1 MSGAKRTSKK
11 RSWLIFLIGA
21 ILGIV
26 VVLCGNKAMHHYGT
40 DEYCASCH
48 VHPHAIDSWKRSSH
62 VNNKSGV
69 RVHCIDCH
77 LPAKGNFY
85 HVREKARTGLHDL
98 WAYWTKDSADF
109 NWERKKELDYAV
121 KIVYNEQCK
130 DCHINL
136 FPRGL
141 SDDGGTA
148 HLYYEANEKKLN
160 LQCISCH
167 LDVGHYNPNY
177 KHSKMA
183 GVPVISTANAEI
195 FTEPAQVTT
204 FGNFIEHIPGTPI
217 SFEMVAIPG
226 GTFKMGSPANEK
238 FRKDDEGPVRDVTV
252 SRFFMSKMTVSWDEY
267 WMYHIETSSEG
278 RIPPEIMRERND
290 NAFTVDAISGPT
302 PPFGVPSQGW
312 GEGARPAI
320 TMTHYSAEIYC
331 QWLSMKTG
339 KKYRLPT
346 EAEWEYAARG
356 GTETPYFFAGNP
368 KKFSSQGWWN
378 RMFGPDTAVINSF
391 VIYQLN
397 SGAKT
402 QEPLRVRDNP
412 FGLKGMLGNVLEYCS
427 DWYSPKAYSQ
437 TGTSVTNPQGPEE
450 GTEYV
455 VRGGNYT
462 SDAADVR
469 AAARFST
476 QTDEWLKTD
485 PQQPKSIWWYTDIK
499 GIGFRI
505 VCEPDESIK
514 N

>member
-11 RSWLIFLIGA
+11 RTWLIFLIGA
-21 ILGIV
+21 ILGMI
-26 VVLCGNKAMHHYGT
+26 VVLCGNKAMYHFGT

-77 LPAKGNFY
+77 LPPKGSFY
-85 HVREKARTGLHDL
+85 HFKEKARTGLHDL

-109 NWERKKELDYAV
+109 NWEEKKQLDYAE

-130 DCHINL
+130 NCHINL

-177 KHSKMA
+177 KHSKMS
-183 GVPVISTANAEI
+183 GVPVISSANAEI
-195 FTEPAQVTT
+195 FTEPAQISK
-204 FGNFIEHIPGTPI
+204 FENFTEQIPGSSV

-238 FRKDDEGPVRDVTV
+238 FRKDDEGPVRDVSL
-252 SRFFMSKMTVSWDEY
+252 SRFFIGKMTVSWDEY
-267 WMYHIETSSEG
+267 WTYHIETSSEG
-278 RIPPEIMRERND
+278 RIPPEIMKERNL
-290 NAFTVDAISGPT
+290 NAFSVDAISGPT
-302 PPFGVPSQGW
+302 PPFGVPGQGW
-312 GEGARPAI
+312 GEGVRPAI

-356 GTETPYFFAGNP
+356 GTETPYFFPGNP

-378 RMFGPDTAVINSF
+378 RMFGPDTAVINRY
-391 VIYQLN
+391 VIYELN

-402 QEPLRVRDNP
+402 QELLRIHENP

-437 TGTSVTNPQGPEE
+437 TGTSVTNPQGPED
-450 GTEYV
+450 GTEHV
-455 VRGGNYT
+455 VRGGYYA

-469 AAARFST
+469 TAARFST
-476 QTDEWLKTD
+476 QTDQWLKTD

-505 VCEPDESIK
+505 VCEPDDSLF
-514 N
+514 

>member
-1 MSGAKRTSKK
+1 MSGTKRTFIK

-21 ILGIV
+21 ILGIIV
-26 VVLCGNKAMHHYGT
+26 MLCGNKAMHHFGT

-48 VHPHAIDSWKRSSH
+48 VHPHAVDSWKRSSH

-77 LPAKGNFY
+77 LPPKGTFY
-85 HVREKARTGLHDL
+85 HLKEKARTGLHDL

-109 NWERKKELDYAV
+109 NWEEKKQLDYAV

-177 KHSKMA
+177 KHSKMTDI
-183 GVPVISTANAEI
+183 PVISYANAEI
-195 FTEPAQVTT
+195 FTEPAQVTSFENYT
-204 FGNFIEHIPGTPI
+204 EYIPGTPV

-226 GTFKMGSPANEK
+226 GAFRMGSPADEK
-238 FRKDDEGPVRDVTV
+238 FRKEDEGPVRDVTV
-252 SRFFMSKMTVSWDEY
+252 SRFFMGRITVSWDEY
-267 WMYHIETSSEG
+267 WTYQYETTSEG
-278 RIPPEIMRERND
+278 RIPPEIMKQRND
-290 NAFTVDAISGPT
+290 DAITTDDISGPT

-320 TMTHYSAEIYC
+320 TMSHYSAEIYC

-339 KKYRLPT
+339 KRYRLPT

-356 GTETPYFFAGNP
+356 GTETPYFFAGSP

-378 RMFGPDTAVINSF
+378 RMFGADTAVINSY
-391 VIYQLN
+391 VIYELN

-402 QEPLRVRDNP
+402 HELSRVLDNP
-412 FGLKGMLGNVLEYCS
+412 FGLKGMLGNVLEYCA
-427 DWYSPKAYSQ
+427 DWYSPKAYSE
-437 TGTSVTNPQGPEE
+437 TGATVDNPQGPEE
-450 GTEYV
+450 GAEHV
-455 VRGGNYT
+455 VRGGYYA
-462 SDAADVR
+462 SDAADLR
-469 AAARFST
+469 TAARFST
-476 QTDEWLKTD
+476 RTEEWLKTD
-485 PQQPKSIWWYTDIK
+485 PQQPKSIWWYTDVK

-505 VCEPDESIK
+505 VCEADDSLLQ
-514 N
+514 

>member
-1 MSGAKRTSKK
+1 
-11 RSWLIFLIGA
+11 
-21 ILGIV
+21 
-26 VVLCGNKAMHHYGT
+26 
-40 DEYCASCH
+40 
-48 VHPHAIDSWKRSSH
+48 
-62 VNNKSGV
+62 
-69 RVHCIDCH
+69 
-77 LPAKGNFY
+77 
-85 HVREKARTGLHDL
+85 
-98 WAYWTKDSADF
+98 
-109 NWERKKELDYAV
+109 
-121 KIVYNEQCK
+121 
-130 DCHINL
+130 
-136 FPRGL
+136 
-141 SDDGGTA
+141 
-148 HLYYEANEKKLN
+148 
-160 LQCISCH
+160 
-167 LDVGHYNPNY
+167 
-177 KHSKMA
+177 
-183 GVPVISTANAEI
+183 
-195 FTEPAQVTT
+195 
-204 FGNFIEHIPGTPI
+204 
-217 SFEMVAIPG
+217 
-226 GTFKMGSPANEK
+226 
-238 FRKDDEGPVRDVTV
+238 
-252 SRFFMSKMTVSWDEY
+252 
-267 WMYHIETSSEG
+267 
-278 RIPPEIMRERND
+278 MRERND

-462 SDAADVR
+462 SDAADLR

-505 VCEPDESIK
+505 VCELDESIK